1 MSNENAVKV
10 YVPVE
15 VAFESDGKMLPRAI
29 IWEDGRK
36 YTIDKIIDARP
47 AVAMKAGCRGYRY
60 TIWIQGRQS
69 YLFFERYDSVF
80 DCHVGHWFVER
91 MTA

>member
-1 MSNENAVKV
+1 MNNENAIKV

-36 YTIDKIIDARP
+36 YTIDKITDARP

-60 TIWIQGRQS
+60 AIWIQGRQS

-80 DCHVGHWFVER
+80 DWHVGHWFVER
-91 MTA
+91 RTA